1 MFAVGLAFGIIASVG
16 ILFIVQMKAI
26 IRNRTGIEDWI
37 EQKVCV
43 LLNFIFFWKICCH
56 LLFQIRGEHQSLG
69 AEMQM
74 VSRNLCLI
82 LLDLLTSSFSNR
94 T

>member
-1 MFAVGLAFGIIASVG
+1 MQYGDGTEPHILFNIYTLIGSMFAVGLAFGIIASVG

-43 LLNFIFFWKICCH
+43 LLNFIF
-56 LLFQIRGEHQSLG
+56 
-69 AEMQM
+69 
-74 VSRNLCLI
+74 
-82 LLDLLTSSFSNR
+82 D
-94 T
+94 